1 MGQDG
6 CKDRKIC
13 TWIDRYGWIDGWVDE
28 WVGKRMDGWID
39 TQIHR

>member
-6 CKDRKIC
+6 WKDRKIC

-28 WVGKRMDGWID
+28 WVGKWMDGWID